1 MTTSTEAPPR
11 PGLATAAAA
20 VTVVLWASSFVAIR
34 HLGTEISAGP
44 LSLARLALGSLFLG
58 ALLFIRPLFARS
70 LFTRA
75 LATQRLVTRTQRQP
89 APAATR
95 RRPVGRD
102 WLPLLACGVLW
113 FGVYNVTLNE
123 AERRLDAG
131 TAAMLVHIAPLLI
144 AVLAG
149 VALGEG
155 FPRQL
160 VLGGLVAFAGVVV
173 IGTSTSS
180 GRAETWGVILCVIAA
195 ISYAVG
201 VVSQKPLL
209 SRLPAAEVTWL
220 ACTIGAVLCLPFA
233 PTLITELRTAS
244 TATIWWI
251 VYLAAF
257 PTALGFTT
265 WAFALRRTSAGRM
278 GVTVYA
284 VPVMAILLAWL
295 LLSEAPA
302 PLALAGGALCLAG
315 VAISRR
321 KPQ

>member
-1 MTTSTEAPPR
+1 MTVTTIAEAPPR
-11 PGLATAAAA
+11 AGLATGAAA

-34 HLGTEISAGP
+34 HVGTEISAGA
-44 LSLARLALGSLFLG
+44 LSLARLGLGSIFLG
-58 ALLFIRPLFARS
+58 ALLF
-70 LFTRA
+70 
-75 LATQRLVTRTQRQP
+75 
-89 APAATR
+89 TR
-95 RRPVGRD
+95 RTPAVRRWPSQRD
-102 WLPLLACGVLW
+102 WLPLIACGVLW
-113 FGVYNVTLNE
+113 FGVYNIALNE

-131 TAAMLVHIAPLLI
+131 TSAMLVHIAPLLI

-149 VALGEG
+149 LGLGEG

-160 VLGGLVAFAGVVV
+160 VIGSLVAFAGIVI

-180 GRAETWGVILCVIAA
+180 GRAETWGVVLCVVAA

-201 VVSQKPLL
+201 VVTQKPLL

-220 ACTIGAVLCLPFA
+220 ACTIGAVVCLPFA
-233 PTLITELRTAS
+233 PTLVDELRTADAS
-244 TATIWWI
+244 TIWWV

-284 VPVMAILLAWL
+284 VPVVAIVLGWL
-295 LLSEAPA
+295 FLGETPA
-302 PLALAGGALCLAG
+302 VLALAGGALCLTG

-321 KPQ
+321 SA

>member
-1 MTTSTEAPPR
+1 MTTSTEAPTR
-11 PGLATAAAA
+11 TGLAAGAAA

-34 HLGTEISAGP
+34 HVGTEISAGA
-44 LSLARLALGSLFLG
+44 LSLARLGLGSIFLG
-58 ALLFIRPLFARS
+58 ALLLTRPR
-70 LFTRA
+70 
-75 LATQRLVTRTQRQP
+75 P
-89 APAATR
+89 AVRRWPA
-95 RRPVGRD
+95 GRD
-102 WLPLLACGVLW
+102 WLPLIACGVLW
-113 FGVYNVTLNE
+113 FGVYNLALNE

-149 VALGEG
+149 IGLGEG

-160 VLGGLVAFAGVVV
+160 IIGGLVAFAGIVV
-173 IGTSTSS
+173 IGTSTSN
-180 GRAETWGVILCVIAA
+180 GRAETWGVVLCVVAA
-195 ISYAVG
+195 VSYAVG
-201 VVSQKPLL
+201 VVTQKPLL

-220 ACTIGAVLCLPFA
+220 ACTIGAVVCLPFTPA
-233 PTLITELRTAS
+233 LVSDVRSADA
-244 TATIWWI
+244 ATIWWI

-284 VPVMAILLAWL
+284 VPVVAILLAWL
-295 LLSEAPA
+295 LLGETPTL
-302 PLALAGGALCLAG
+302 LALGGGALCLAG

-321 KPQ
+321 SA

>member
-1 MTTSTEAPPR
+1 VTTHTEAPPR
-11 PGLATAAAA
+11 VGLATGAAA

-34 HLGTEISAGP
+34 HVGTEISAGS
-44 LSLARLALGSLFLG
+44 LSLARLGLGSIFLG
-58 ALLFIRPLFARS
+58 ALLF
-70 LFTRA
+70 
-75 LATQRLVTRTQRQP
+75 
-89 APAATR
+89 TR
-95 RRPVGRD
+95 RTPAVRRWPTQRD
-102 WLPLLACGVLW
+102 WLPLIACGVLW
-113 FGVYNVTLNE
+113 FGVYNIALNE

-131 TAAMLVHIAPLLI
+131 TSAMLVHIAPLLI

-149 VALGEG
+149 LGLGEG

-160 VLGGLVAFAGVVV
+160 VIGSLVAFAGIVI

-180 GRAETWGVILCVIAA
+180 GRAETWGVVLCVVAA

-201 VVSQKPLL
+201 VVTQKPLL

-220 ACTIGAVLCLPFA
+220 ACTIGAVVCLPFA
-233 PTLITELRTAS
+233 PTLVDELRTADAS
-244 TATIWWI
+244 TIWWV

-284 VPVMAILLAWL
+284 VPVVAIVLGWL
-295 LLSEAPA
+295 FLGETPA
-302 PLALAGGALCLAG
+302 VLALAGGALCLTG

-321 KPQ
+321 TA

>member
-1 MTTSTEAPPR
+1 MSVATLIEAPSR
-11 PGLATAAAA
+11 SRLAAGAAA
-20 VTVVLWASSFVAIR
+20 VSVVLWASSFVAIR
-34 HLGTEISAGP
+34 HVGTDFSAGA
-44 LSLARLALGSLFLG
+44 LSLARLGLGSIFLG
-58 ALLFIRPLFARS
+58 ALLVKRPSPAVRRWPAR
-70 LFTRA
+70 
-75 LATQRLVTRTQRQP
+75 
-89 APAATR
+89 
-95 RRPVGRD
+95 RD
-102 WLPLLACGVLW
+102 WLPLIACGVLW
-113 FGVYNVTLNE
+113 FGVYNLALNE

-149 VALGEG
+149 LGLGEG

-160 VLGGLVAFAGVVV
+160 VIGGLVAFAGIVV

-180 GRAETWGVILCVIAA
+180 GRAETWGVVLCIVAA

-201 VVSQKPLL
+201 VVTQKPLL

-220 ACTIGAVLCLPFA
+220 ACTIGAVVCLPFA
-233 PTLITELRTAS
+233 PTLLDELRSADA
-244 TATIWWI
+244 ATIWWV

-284 VPVMAILLAWL
+284 VPVVAIVLGWL
-295 LLSEAPA
+295 LLGEVPTV
-302 PLALAGGALCLAG
+302 LALAGGALCLAG

-321 KPQ
+321 TA

>member
-1 MTTSTEAPPR
+1 MTTLTDAPPR
-11 PGLATAAAA
+11 TGLAAGAAAI
-20 VTVVLWASSFVAIR
+20 TVVLWASSFVAIR
-34 HLGTEISAGP
+34 HVGTEISAGA
-44 LSLARLALGSLFLG
+44 LSLARLGLGSIFLG
-58 ALLFIRPLFARS
+58 VLLL
-70 LFTRA
+70 
-75 LATQRLVTRTQRQP
+75 
-89 APAATR
+89 
-95 RRPVGRD
+95 RRPRPAVRRWPTQRD
-102 WLPLLACGVLW
+102 WLPLIACGVLW
-113 FGVYNVTLNE
+113 FGVYNLALNE

-149 VALGEG
+149 VGLGEG

-160 VLGGLVAFAGVVV
+160 VIGSLVAFAGIVV

-180 GRAETWGVILCVIAA
+180 GSAETWGVVLCVVAA

-201 VVSQKPLL
+201 VVTQKPLL

-220 ACTIGAVLCLPFA
+220 ACTIGAVVCMPFA
-233 PTLITELRTAS
+233 PTLVEEVSSAD
-244 TATIWWI
+244 AGTIWWI

-284 VPVMAILLAWL
+284 VPVVAIVLGWL
-295 LLSEAPA
+295 LLGEAPTV
-302 PLALAGGALCLAG
+302 LALAGGALCLVG

-321 KPQ
+321 TA

>member
-1 MTTSTEAPPR
+1 VRVTTLTEAPPR
-11 PGLATAAAA
+11 AGRLAAGAAA

-34 HLGTEISAGP
+34 HAGTEISSGP
-44 LSLARLALGSLFLG
+44 LALARLGLGSIFLG
-58 ALLFIRPLFARS
+58 ALLLKRSRPAVRRWPAR
-70 LFTRA
+70 
-75 LATQRLVTRTQRQP
+75 
-89 APAATR
+89 
-95 RRPVGRD
+95 RD
-102 WLPLLACGVLW
+102 WLPLIACGVLW
-113 FGVYNVTLNE
+113 FGVYNLALNE
-123 AERRLDAG
+123 AEQRLDAG

-149 VALGEG
+149 VGLGEG

-160 VLGGLVAFAGVVV
+160 VIGGLVAFAGIVV

-180 GRAETWGVILCVIAA
+180 GRAETWGVVLCVVAA

-201 VVSQKPLL
+201 VVTQKPLL

-220 ACTIGAVLCLPFA
+220 ACTIGAVVCLPFVS
-233 PTLITELRTAS
+233 TLVEEVRSADG
-244 TATIWWI
+244 ATIWWI

-284 VPVMAILLAWL
+284 VPVVAIVLGWL
-295 LLSEAPA
+295 LLGEAPTV
-302 PLALAGGALCLAG
+302 LALAGGALCLAG

-321 KPQ
+321 TA

>member
-1 MTTSTEAPPR
+1 MRVTTLIEAPPR
-11 PGLATAAAA
+11 AGRLAAGAAT

-34 HLGTEISAGP
+34 HVGTEISAGA
-44 LSLARLALGSLFLG
+44 LSLARLGLGSIFLG
-58 ALLFIRPLFARS
+58 ALLLKRSRPAVR
-70 LFTRA
+70 RWP
-75 LATQRLVTRTQRQP
+75 TQ
-89 APAATR
+89 
-95 RRPVGRD
+95 RD
-102 WLPLLACGVLW
+102 WLPLIACGVLW
-113 FGVYNVTLNE
+113 FGVYNLALNE

-149 VALGEG
+149 VGLGEG

-160 VLGGLVAFAGVVV
+160 VIGSLVSFAGIVV

-180 GRAETWGVILCVIAA
+180 GRAEVWGVVLCVVAA

-201 VVSQKPLL
+201 VVTQKPLL

-220 ACTIGAVLCLPFA
+220 ACTIGAVVCLPFA
-233 PTLITELRTAS
+233 PTLVAEVRSADAS
-244 TATIWWI
+244 TIWWI

-284 VPVMAILLAWL
+284 VPVVAIVLGWL
-295 LLSEAPA
+295 LLGEAPTV
-302 PLALAGGALCLAG
+302 LALAGGALCLAG

-321 KPQ
+321 TA

>member
-1 MTTSTEAPPR
+1 MSVTTLTEARPR
-11 PGLATAAAA
+11 IGLAAGAAAA
-20 VTVVLWASSFVAIR
+20 TVVLWASTFVAIR
-34 HLGTEISAGP
+34 HVGTQISAGP
-44 LSLARLALGSLFLG
+44 LSLARLGLGSVFLG
-58 ALLFIRPLFARS
+58 AF
-70 LFTRA
+70 
-75 LATQRLVTRTQRQP
+75 LVKRQQP
-89 APAATR
+89 AVR
-95 RRPVGRD
+95 RWPVRRD
-102 WLPLLACGVLW
+102 WLPLIVCGVLW
-113 FGVYNVTLNE
+113 FGVYNLALNE

-144 AVLAG
+144 AVFAG
-149 VALGEG
+149 LGLGEG

-160 VLGGLVAFAGVVV
+160 VIGGLVAFAGIVV

-180 GRAETWGVILCVIAA
+180 GRAETWGVVLCVVAA

-201 VVSQKPLL
+201 VVTQKPLL

-220 ACTIGAVLCLPFA
+220 ACTIGAVVCLPFA
-233 PTLITELRTAS
+233 PTLVTELRAADA
-244 TATIWWI
+244 ATIWWV

-284 VPVMAILLAWL
+284 VPVVAIVLAWL
-295 LLSEAPA
+295 SLGEAPTA
-302 PLALAGGALCLAG
+302 LALTGGALCLAG

-321 KPQ
+321 TA